1 MKPRLF
7 NQERK
12 MRLINQKLYKKAKL
26 DFKKIRIQQQTPPSI
41 NININTGFE
50 TNRRIKDIYKRLELI
65 TPQEI
70 SPEPIEDMR
79 ARADM
84 ERIRA
89 RDLAQEQIDLAREE
103 FENDIA
109 VIEEEKQI
117 RKERQMELKQQIE
130 QNVKEAKQRE
140 KEEELDDIEFE
151 KEMMGKED
159 VNILTPRELRLQS
172 ALKRE
177 KLLNQAKEKDIRD
190 VRLQRALNKYEE
202 AVEKTKKIK
211 EKNLFLFG

>member
-1 MKPRLF
+1 MRPPLF

-12 MRLINQKLYKKAKL
+12 MKVINQALYKKRKFDL
-26 DFKKIRIQQQTPPSI
+26 KKIRIQQQQVKPNIII
-41 NININTGFE
+41 NVNTGFD
-50 TNRRIKDIYKRLELI
+50 TNKRIKDIYKKLELI

-70 SPEPIEDMR
+70 APEPIEDMR

-84 ERIRA
+84 ERIIA

-109 VIEEEKQI
+109 VVEEEKQI

-140 KEEELDDIEFE
+140 KEEILDDIEFE

-172 ALKRE
+172 ALKRQE
-177 KLLNQAKEKDIRD
+177 IMVKE
-190 VRLQRALNKYEE
+190 QRERINS
-202 AVEKTKKIK
+202 
-211 EKNLFLFG
+211 LFM

>member
-1 MKPRLF
+1 MIIMKPRLF

-117 RKERQMELKQQIE
+117 RKERQMELEQQIE
-130 QNVKEAKQRE
+130 QNEKEAKQRE

-172 ALKRE
+172 ALKRQE
-177 KLLNQAKEKDIRD
+177 IMVKE
-190 VRLQRALNKYEE
+190 QRERINS
-202 AVEKTKKIK
+202 
-211 EKNLFLFG
+211 LFM

>member
-1 MKPRLF
+1 MIIMKPRLF

-84 ERIRA
+84 DRIRA

-172 ALKRE
+172 ALKRQE
-177 KLLNQAKEKDIRD
+177 IMVKE
-190 VRLQRALNKYEE
+190 QRERINS
-202 AVEKTKKIK
+202 
-211 EKNLFLFG
+211 LFM

>member
-1 MKPRLF
+1 MIIMKPRLF

-109 VIEEEKQI
+109 VVEEEKQI

-172 ALKRE
+172 ALKRQE
-177 KLLNQAKEKDIRD
+177 IMVKE
-190 VRLQRALNKYEE
+190 QRERINS
-202 AVEKTKKIK
+202 
-211 EKNLFLFG
+211 LFM

>member
-109 VIEEEKQI
+109 VVEEEKQI

-172 ALKRE
+172 ALKRQE
-177 KLLNQAKEKDIRD
+177 IMVKE
-190 VRLQRALNKYEE
+190 QRERINS
-202 AVEKTKKIK
+202 
-211 EKNLFLFG
+211 LFM